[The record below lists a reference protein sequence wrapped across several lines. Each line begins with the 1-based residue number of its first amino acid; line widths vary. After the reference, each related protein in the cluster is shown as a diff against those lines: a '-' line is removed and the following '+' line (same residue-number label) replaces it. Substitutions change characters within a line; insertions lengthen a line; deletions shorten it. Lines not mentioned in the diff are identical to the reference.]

1 MNFTSFALNS
11 FWKEWI
17 NQWKHSSLTF
27 LQIVEGVI
35 RRLEEIASWLRNSLK
50 TGKGWFLYFNLLL
63 IVEKWK
69 INNLKLSIHSL
80 LHEKT
85 LSGCSGLFDLWF
97 WVHSYSLSFSGA
109 SCHGTALEF
118 VQRSLNLK
126 WTVCNGR
133 LAQEIICK
141 SFSQIKAKVDSSPPF
156 C

>member
-17 NQWKHSSLTF
+17 KQWKHSSLTF

-50 TGKGWFLYFNLLL
+50 TGKTDFCISIYCFSLYQNKQKN
-63 IVEKWK
+63 EKWK
-69 INNLKLSIHSL
+69 IYNFNLSIHSL
-80 LHEKT
+80 LHKET

-141 SFSQIKAKVDSSPPF
+141 TFSQIQA
-156 C
+156 